1 MNLEDFNMF
10 ECCGITNNNKP
21 YKVLEVDIPLGNLY
35 VEYSLNITS
44 MVEKTRLNKLDVWIE
59 IDGEKKNFETVNFYL
74 DDNVNNNLI
83 VDPLPKKEEL
93 PNNIVVINGIVYD
106 INLLLPWQ
114 LEYVLGMKKQQDD
127 ALEILRLEEEKN
139 KVVDNSIYIKFN
151 HQHLYKNNVVCK
163 YDIPKKLAI
172 YTHSDVVEGY
182 VGLSKLYVD
191 NKLNTSVEG
200 CYIKF
205 VNLN

>member
-1 MNLEDFNMF
+1 MKHL
-10 ECCGITNNNKP
+10 
-21 YKVLEVDIPLGNLY
+21 
-35 VEYSLNITS
+35 LNDLS
-44 MVEKTRLNKLDVWIE
+44 
-59 IDGEKKNFETVNFYL
+59 
-74 DDNVNNNLI
+74 
-83 VDPLPKKEEL
+83 
-93 PNNIVVINGIVYD
+93 
-106 INLLLPWQ
+106 
-114 LEYVLGMKKQQDD
+114 
-127 ALEILRLEEEKN
+127 EEEKN
-139 KVVDNSIYIKFN
+139 KVVDNSIQIKFN